1 MLVVMQQYIINSDRY
16 LQLVIK
22 LKMDDS
28 VKKEV
33 SKLAWIPGNFDL
45 KLGLQR
51 NTYTFYGYLRDL
63 GYLKE
68 EGYIR
73 EFSASLNLSP
83 SNADYFNPSFTIKV
97 GWLNWFK
104 LKFAT
109 LK

>member
-1 MLVVMQQYIINSDRY
+1 
-16 LQLVIK
+16 
-22 LKMDDS
+22 MDDS

-33 SKLAWIPGNFDL
+33 SKLAWIPGTFEL
-45 KLGLQR
+45 KLCTQHNLYQ
-51 NTYTFYGYLRDL
+51 FDGYRADL
-63 GYLKE
+63 GDLQKN
-68 EGYIR
+68 GYIR
-73 EFSASLNLSP
+73 EFRASLNLSP